1 MSEYKNAI
9 ILAAGRG
16 ERMRPLT
23 DRQPKPLLEAG
34 GKPLIEWHLEALA
47 AAGVTN
53 IVVNLSWLGD
63 MIVGALGDGSRWG
76 LEIRYSEEGDPALET
91 GGGIFQALPLLGDA
105 PFLVI
110 NGDVWLDLDFESMPP
125 VGDKMAHLLMVHN
138 PEHNRSGDFYLSDNQ
153 LSENGAGQ
161 RMTYSG
167 VGVYS
172 PELFADCSPGRFPL
186 APLLCDAMARDLVSG
201 QKFDGEWL
209 DVGTVERLELLRDR
223 LRRRDPATQ

>member
-1 MSEYKNAI
+1 M

-23 DRQPKPLLEAG
+23 DRLPKPLLDAG

-53 IVVNLSWLGD
+53 VVVNLSWLGEK
-63 MIVGALGDGSRWG
+63 IVAALGDGSRWG
-76 LEIRYSEEGDPALET
+76 LEINYSEEGDPALET
-91 GGGIFQALPLLGDA
+91 GGGIFQALPLLGDS

-110 NGDVWLDLDFESMPP
+110 NGDVWLDLDFAALPP
-125 VGDKMAHLLMVHN
+125 IGTKMAHLLMVQN
-138 PEHNRSGDFYLSDNQ
+138 PQHNREGDFSLLGNQ
-153 LSENGAGQ
+153 LSEDGAGQ

-167 VGVYS
+167 VGVYC
-172 PELFADCSPGRFPL
+172 PGLFADCSPGRFPL
-186 APLLCDAMARDLVSG
+186 APLLCEAMARDQVSG
-201 QKFDGEWL
+201 QILEGEWL

-223 LRRRDPATQ
+223 LRKQGPATQ